1 MFSRRRL
8 LIIGVTFYIF
18 SLECLAQP
26 TSPTPP
32 DSNGALP
39 ELMRLVT
46 DNKEQLILVTISG
59 LVVTVFVIRRVGKGI
74 FSYHVNQFRVY
85 FIVGDCDVTSAILSK
100 KLEDSFNKI
109 FKKGQLAE
117 ADEHSEGGP
126 GLIEFRARHLL
137 ASTFGKVDIVVKE
150 PRAGDAVFHVRTLGK
165 DAARTEEVR
174 GKSVI
179 TAEKLLKSSPRKPL
193 YKRAVN
199 RFKKIVALD
208 FLNQHFLTGVRS
220 WCIIQATDCK
230 KYGEPVPRRD
240 NSFFLET
247 AAFERYSSLPYWF
260 IPRNAIKE
268 TWYGFLYNALE
279 ELDKSIRPDSCT
291 VSDNLEKHKLN
302 DQGWEREAWP
312 KKAADD
318 SIIEIWQRDVKF
330 KKNALKSLSDP
341 EGYGPRLFSLH
352 PGIKEEYLNAPK

>member
-1 MFSRRRL
+1 MLSRRL
-8 LIIGVTFYIF
+8 LIIGVACYIF
-18 SLECLAQP
+18 SLECLAQS

-32 DSNGALP
+32 DSNGTFT
-39 ELMRLVT
+39 ELIRFVT
-46 DNKEQLILVTISG
+46 DEKEELILVAVGG
-59 LVVTVFVIRRVGKGI
+59 LGVTVFVIRRVGKGI

-85 FIVGDCDVTSAILSK
+85 FMVGSCNVTPAILSK

-109 FKKGQLAE
+109 FKEGSFAKAG
-117 ADEHSEGGP
+117 EHLEGGP
-126 GLIEFRARHLL
+126 ALIEFRAQRLL
-137 ASTFGKVDIVVKE
+137 ASTFGRVDIVVKE

-165 DAARTEEVR
+165 DAARTAEVR
-174 GKSVI
+174 GKPVI
-179 TAEKLLKSSPRKPL
+179 TAEKLLKSSPRKPW

-199 RFKKIVALD
+199 RIKKIVTLD
-208 FLNQHFLTGVRS
+208 FLNQHFLAGVRS
-220 WCIIQATDCK
+220 WCITQATDCK

-260 IPRNAIKE
+260 IPRGDIEKIWHE
-268 TWYGFLYNALE
+268 FLCDALK

-291 VSDNLEKHKLN
+291 VSDNRGKYKLN
-302 DQGWEREAWP
+302 DREWEPEDRP

-330 KKNALKSLSDP
+330 KKKALKSLDDQ

-352 PGIKEEYLNAPK
+352 PGIREEYLNAPK